1 MHNSFLMHV
10 LECTSNLLHE
20 IPDSRFVKLQILTLF
35 FFDKFFQIALL
46 GPLCDDDKL
55 VVVDERVDVLDD
67 MGVVQFF
74 HDVDLSEAFL
84 TLTLVSHI
92 KNLGGGRCTLIFL
105 SAKGMPCSFSAR

>member
-1 MHNSFLMHV
+1 MHV

-20 IPDSRFVKLQILTLF
+20 IPDGRLVKLQILALF

-46 GPLCDDDKL
+46 GPLSDDDKF
-55 VVVDERVDVLDD
+55 VVVDEGIDVLDD
-67 MGVVQFF
+67 MGMVQFF

-84 TLTLVSHI
+84 TLPLVGHVE
-92 KNLGGGRCTLIFL
+92 NLDGWVRTLIFL

>member
-20 IPDSRFVKLQILTLF
+20 IPDGRLVKLQILTLF
-35 FFDKFFQIALL
+35 FFDKFFQITLL
-46 GPLCDDDKL
+46 GPLSDDDKF
-55 VVVDERVDVLDD
+55 VVVDEGIDVLDD
-67 MGVVQFF
+67 MGMVQFF

-84 TLTLVSHI
+84 TLPLVGHVE
-92 KNLGGGRCTLIFL
+92 NLDGWVRTLIFL